1 MASVKRK
8 NNRAA
13 ERESEREHR
22 HWEGKCWKEGETR
35 NSRQKVA
42 SPFSSKTR
50 VERNEMMEMEWNVS
64 VTQTKRHTFF
74 HMCACLCVWVS
85 AAAALAAL
93 VVVFLCRVC
102 FVRQNRRQNYT
113 FSFSCC
119 FTSAAAAAA
128 LCKRER
134 TMRMNEQIIN
144 NLRDKI
150 EENATFV
157 YFIWQFESVNNGN
170 SIFMNI

>member
-1 MASVKRK
+1 MSLSHKLNAIRFPICV
-8 NNRAA
+8 
-13 ERESEREHR
+13 
-22 HWEGKCWKEGETR
+22 
-35 NSRQKVA
+35 
-42 SPFSSKTR
+42 R
-50 VERNEMMEMEWNVS
+50 V
-64 VTQTKRHTFF
+64 
-74 HMCACLCVWVS
+74 CVCWVS
-85 AAAALAAL
+85 AAALAAL

-157 YFIWQFESVNNGN
+157 YFI
-170 SIFMNI
+170 